1 MQQPLQNYIII
12 DIETASTS
20 PNYSQLATNEQELW
34 SEKINRYVTPTESAD
49 ELYTKRAGVFAEFS
63 KIICIAIGYFANGD
77 STDFR
82 TTCFYN
88 HNEKI
93 VLQEFIATLNK
104 IEAYNNKW
112 CFAGHNIKEFDIPF
126 ICRRLLINGLKI
138 PVYLDFQQ
146 MKPWETNIFDTLQ
159 YWRFGDYKNYISLKL
174 LAAVLGIT
182 TSKNNID
189 GSKVGPMYHE
199 ADPQLAEENF
209 VKIAEYCKADVK
221 VVADVI
227 LKLLG

>member
-20 PNYSQLATNEQELW
+20 PSFSQLNDTEQELW
-34 SEKINRYVTPTESAD
+34 QEKMQRYVTDTETP
-49 ELYTKRAGVFAEFS
+49 EVLYSKRAGILAEFS
-63 KIICIAIGYFANGD
+63 KVICIAIGYFPKGD
-77 STDFR
+77 ENDFR

-88 HNEKI
+88 HNEKE
-93 VLQEFIATLNK
+93 VLQQFVATLNK

-138 PVYLDFQQ
+138 PPYLDFQQ
-146 MKPWETNIFDTLQ
+146 MKPWETNILDTLQ

-174 LAAVLGIT
+174 LAAVLGINS
-182 TSKNNID
+182 SKTDID
-189 GSKVGPMYHE
+189 GSMVGPLYHE
-199 ADPQLAEENF
+199 PDAKKREDNF
-209 VKIAEYCKADVK
+209 TRIAEYCKADVK

-227 LKLLG
+227 VKLLG